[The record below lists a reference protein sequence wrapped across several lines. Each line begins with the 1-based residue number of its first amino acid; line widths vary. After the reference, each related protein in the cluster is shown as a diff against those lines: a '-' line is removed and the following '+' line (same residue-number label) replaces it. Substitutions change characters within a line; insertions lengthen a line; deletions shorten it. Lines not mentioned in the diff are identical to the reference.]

1 VNTTDYMDTVMTL
14 KVSPQGQITIPKAWR
29 KALEIKPG
37 TTKLVAYLT
46 DLLKTKAL
54 TLQPK
59 PKSWADQVAGT
70 GKGLWGDSD
79 EYIKKERDSWEKKW
93 Q

>member
-1 VNTTDYMDTVMTL
+1 MDTVITL

-59 PKSWADQVAGT
+59 PKNWADYMAGL
-70 GKGLWGDSD
+70 GKEVWEKVDTD
-79 EYIKKERDSWEKKW
+79 EYIRKERDSWERK
-93 Q
+93 